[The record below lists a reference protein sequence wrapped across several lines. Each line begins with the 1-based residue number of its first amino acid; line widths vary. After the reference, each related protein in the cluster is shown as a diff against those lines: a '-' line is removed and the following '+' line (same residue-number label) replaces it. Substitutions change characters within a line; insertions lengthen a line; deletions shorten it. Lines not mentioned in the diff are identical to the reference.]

1 MGVINATE
9 ARGRKVM
16 SQSLLEDLVGGIG
29 GVARVSGVPEVGGT
43 SGRPRATR
51 RARARR
57 A

>member
-1 MGVINATE
+1 VGVINATE